1 MLFVTEEYLIFF
13 IIVFLLYWTFP
24 PNFRFTILLLS
35 SLYFYGTWSI
45 PFIFHLILI
54 VAINYYGMELWRI
67 YKKKYIFL

>member
-54 VAINYYGMELWRI
+54 VAINYYGMEFMENL
-67 YKKKYIFL
+67 